1 MEMSEISPEVMGK
14 AIAFLFVITELL
26 CCVCFFF
33 FLMQDKKAFQN
44 QESPPKTKD
53 TSEKLQ

>member
-1 MEMSEISPEVMGK
+1 MSEISPEVMGK

-33 FLMQDKKAFQN
+33 FFNAR
-44 QESPPKTKD
+44 QESLPEPGIT
-53 TSEKLQ
+53 T